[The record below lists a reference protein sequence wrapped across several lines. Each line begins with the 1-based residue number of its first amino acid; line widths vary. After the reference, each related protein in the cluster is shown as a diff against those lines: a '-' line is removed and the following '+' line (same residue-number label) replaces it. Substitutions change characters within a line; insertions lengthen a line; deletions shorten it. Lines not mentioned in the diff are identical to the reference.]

1 MFHMIVMLWQI
12 SLILSVSTLLYGLF
26 GRSRL
31 SLLVSFIT
39 SIPIAYYFLG
49 AENGWRLVA
58 LAPVLILPLAFV
70 LWRNKAQ

>member
-1 MFHMIVMLWQI
+1 MIVLLWQI
-12 SLILSVSTLLYGLF
+12 SLILSVITLLYGLF

-31 SLLVSFIT
+31 SLLISFIT

-49 AENGWRLVA
+49 AENSWRLVA
-58 LAPVLILPLAFV
+58 LAPIVILMLAFV